1 MKPLYTQLKEQ
12 QKNINNM
19 KSYFINNA
27 GWYRIGEF
35 DYNNS
40 ATALIS
46 FAVRAGN
53 NNNAGILS
61 LIGVKGFNHASLEKI
76 AYQELNPVKHFTK
89 FRLVLKNYTLSYI
102 EVYKNTETQ
111 AILNAKLSADIN
123 TALYDTAQEGNVPD
137 GYSTIE
143 LEL

>member
-1 MKPLYTQLKEQ
+1 MQKTIKNTVLQTQVGIE
-12 QKNINNM
+12 
-19 KSYFINNA
+19 Y
-27 GWYRIGEF
+27 GEF
-35 DYNNS
+35 DWNVGS
-40 ATALIS
+40 TALIS
-46 FAVRAGN
+46 FGVRAGKN
-53 NNNAGILS
+53 NNVGILS
-61 LIGVKGFNHASLEKI
+61 LVAIKGFSKVNLEKI
-76 AYQELNPVKHFTK
+76 AYQELEPVKHFTK

-102 EVYKNTETQ
+102 EVYKNTKTQ